1 MPDHSRLGFVVRLVR
16 VIHNGP
22 TWVDEGCSSVVR
34 APCPVMGGGI
44 DELRNRVMAG
54 SLSYGTDLSSSARS
68 AAQPVFDQ
76 AEEHAGHEFVG
87 KGSAGSGHRLSF
99 TDDSGSDFQIPVIVE
114 KALAARYPTT
124 APARSSTA
132 KHATNT
138 WRSRV
143 LPLIS

>member
-16 VIHNGP
+16 VVHNGP
-22 TWVDEGCSSVVR
+22 TWVAEGCSSVFR
-34 APCPVMGGGI
+34 APCPAMGGI

-54 SLSYGTDLSSSARS
+54 SLSYGTDLSSRARS

-87 KGSAGSGHRLSF
+87 KGSAGSSHRLSF
-99 TDDSGSDFQIPVIVE
+99 TDDSGSDFQIPEIVE

-124 APARSSTA
+124 AAARSRTA
-132 KHATNT
+132 RHATNT

-143 LPLIS
+143 LPRIS